1 MTAYSIPERVA
12 HVVRHEGDTPQV
24 FLMRL
29 PGGSP
34 VVLEGTG
41 ATIWLLAVDGA
52 DDVAAA
58 VADAVGERRETI
70 ADDVEAYLV
79 KLVEIGLLEPLGD

>member
-1 MTAYSIPERVA
+1 MTTYSIPARVA
-12 HVVRHEGDTPQV
+12 HVVRDEGEPQV

-29 PGGSP
+29 PDGPP

-41 ATIWLLAVDGA
+41 ATIWLLAVDGV

-58 VADAVGERRETI
+58 VADAVGECRETV

-79 KLVEIGLLEPLGD
+79 KLVEIGLLEARGD